1 LLPCDFCIIEAE
13 PNAAAARCGSWQ
25 GGQAADLPT
34 PRLNKGET
42 RTMDAAGSPRF
53 EPMTT
58 GVLLDRAF
66 RLYTGNFALMLG
78 IAAAAYVPFYLIM
91 LVIESSLGS
100 IPYRA
105 GSLST
110 LLFQLLFMILW
121 ASIAFPIA
129 SGATTYAISERYLG
143 NDVTIGES
151 LRRGLSRFLP
161 LSIAQI
167 TATIRVVFGLF
178 LLVIP
183 GILWMLSYSLI
194 VPVILVEGQ
203 KGMSSLSR
211 SRELIKGFRGKA
223 FCILLIVNLL
233 QVVLAGG
240 VGVIAGML
248 FGESGGGPMLKSAL
262 NNLLSIFLTPL
273 GIIAAI
279 LLYYDMRI
287 RKEGFDLEMLSRA
300 IAPEVRPT
308 VAVQA
313 PIR

>member
-1 LLPCDFCIIEAE
+1 
-13 PNAAAARCGSWQ
+13 
-25 GGQAADLPT
+25 
-34 PRLNKGET
+34 
-42 RTMDAAGSPRF
+42 
-53 EPMTT
+53 MTT

-91 LVIESSLGS
+91 LVIESNFGS
-100 IPYRA
+100 IPSRD

-121 ASIAFPIA
+121 ASLAFPIA

-143 NDVTIGES
+143 NDVTIGDA
-151 LRRGLSRFLP
+151 LRRGLSHFLP

-167 TATIRVVFGLF
+167 TATIRVIFGFF
-178 LLVIP
+178 LLVVP

-203 KGMSSLSR
+203 RAIPSLGR
-211 SRELIKGFRGKA
+211 SRDLIKGFRGKA
-223 FCILLIVNLL
+223 FCILLTVNLL
-233 QVVLAGG
+233 QLILAGG
-240 VGVIAGML
+240 VGVITGML
-248 FGESGGGPMLKSAL
+248 FNADSGGGSILSSAI

-287 RKEGFDLEMLSRA
+287 RKEGFDLEMLSRSFA
-300 IAPEVRPT
+300 AEPQTLAVDPT
-308 VAVQA
+308 
-313 PIR
+313 PSR

>member
-1 LLPCDFCIIEAE
+1 M
-13 PNAAAARCGSWQ
+13 NAV
-25 GGQAADLPT
+25 T
-34 PRLNKGET
+34 
-42 RTMDAAGSPRF
+42 SPRF

-91 LVIESSLGS
+91 LVVESSFGGNLPARGV
-100 IPYRA
+100 A
-105 GSLST
+105 LST
-110 LLFQLLFMILW
+110 LLFQVVFLMLW

-143 NDVTIGES
+143 NDVTIGGA
-151 LRRGLSRFLP
+151 LRRGLSHFWP

-167 TATIRVVFGLF
+167 TATIRVMFGF
-178 LLVIP
+178 MLLIVP
-183 GILWMLSYSLI
+183 GILWMLAYSLVVPAI
-194 VPVILVEGQ
+194 VVEGQ
-203 KGMSSLSR
+203 RALPSLRR
-211 SRELIKGFRGKA
+211 SRELIKGYRGKA
-223 FCILLIVNLL
+223 FCIMLVVGLL

-240 VGVIAGML
+240 VGVLSGL
-248 FGESGGGPMLKSAL
+248 FFNDEVASGAILSSAF

-300 IAPEVRPT
+300 IKTETQGLAAAPTPT
-308 VAVQA
+308 
-313 PIR
+313 R

>member
-1 LLPCDFCIIEAE
+1 
-13 PNAAAARCGSWQ
+13 
-25 GGQAADLPT
+25 
-34 PRLNKGET
+34 
-42 RTMDAAGSPRF
+42 MDGANSPRF
-53 EPMTT
+53 EPMTA

-91 LVIESSLGS
+91 LAIESSVGGNLPSRDG
-100 IPYRA
+100 
-105 GSLST
+105 GLST
-110 LLFQLLFMILW
+110 LIFQVVFMVLW

-143 NDVTIGES
+143 NDVTIGEA
-151 LRRGLSRFLP
+151 LRRGLSHFWP

-167 TATIRVVFGLF
+167 TATIRVLFGF
-178 LLVIP
+178 LLLIIP

-194 VPVILVEGQ
+194 VPAILIEGQ
-203 KGMSSLSR
+203 KAVPSLRR
-211 SRELIKGFRGKA
+211 SRDLIKGYRGKA
-223 FCILLIVNLL
+223 FCILLVVNLL
-233 QVVLAGG
+233 QVLLAGG
-240 VGVIAGML
+240 VGMIAGL
-248 FGESGGGPMLKSAL
+248 FFGSEAGSGAILSSAL

-300 IAPEVRPT
+300 LATEPAMMAAAPTPSR
-308 VAVQA
+308 
-313 PIR
+313 

>member
-1 LLPCDFCIIEAE
+1 
-13 PNAAAARCGSWQ
+13 
-25 GGQAADLPT
+25 
-34 PRLNKGET
+34 
-42 RTMDAAGSPRF
+42 MDATASPRF

-91 LVIESSLGS
+91 LVIEAS
-100 IPYRA
+100 IGGNLPSRD
-105 GSLST
+105 GGLST
-110 LLFQLLFMILW
+110 LLFQVVFMILW

-129 SGATTYAISERYLG
+129 SGATTFAISERYLG
-143 NDVTIGES
+143 NDVTIGDAM
-151 LRRGLSRFLP
+151 RRGLSHFWP

-167 TATIRVVFGLF
+167 TATVRVMFGF
-178 LLVIP
+178 LLLIVP

-194 VPVILVEGQ
+194 VPAILIEGQ
-203 KGMSSLSR
+203 KALPSLRR
-211 SRELIKGFRGKA
+211 SRDLVKGYRGKV

-233 QVVLAGG
+233 QVILTAG
-240 VGVIAGML
+240 VELIAGM
-248 FGESGGGPMLKSAL
+248 FFSGEAGSGAILRSAM

-287 RKEGFDLEMLSRA
+287 RKEGFDLEMLSSALAAEPQRLA
-300 IAPEVRPT
+300 AEPT
-308 VAVQA
+308 
-313 PIR
+313 PSR

>member
-1 LLPCDFCIIEAE
+1 
-13 PNAAAARCGSWQ
+13 
-25 GGQAADLPT
+25 
-34 PRLNKGET
+34 
-42 RTMDAAGSPRF
+42 MDATSSPRF

-58 GVLLDRAF
+58 GALLDRAF
-66 RLYTGNFALMLG
+66 RLYTTNFSLMLG

-91 LVIESSLGS
+91 LVIESSIGGNLPS
-100 IPYRA
+100 RDA
-105 GSLST
+105 GLST
-110 LLFQLLFMILW
+110 LLFQVVFLILW

-143 NDVTIGES
+143 NDVTIGDA
-151 LRRGLSRFLP
+151 LRRGLRHFWP

-167 TATIRVVFGLF
+167 TATIRVMFGF
-178 LLVIP
+178 ILLIIP

-194 VPVILVEGQ
+194 VPAIVVEGQ
-203 KGMSSLSR
+203 RALPSLRR
-211 SRELIKGFRGKA
+211 SRDLVKSYRGKA
-223 FCILLIVNLL
+223 FCILLVVNLL

-240 VGVIAGML
+240 VGVITGLL
-248 FGESGGGPMLKSAL
+248 FSAEAASSAILSSAL

-300 IAPEVRPT
+300 LTTEPPTLAPAPT
-308 VAVQA
+308 LS
-313 PIR
+313 R

>member
-1 LLPCDFCIIEAE
+1 M
-13 PNAAAARCGSWQ
+13 S
-25 GGQAADLPT
+25 AAD
-34 PRLNKGET
+34 
-42 RTMDAAGSPRF
+42 SPRF

-78 IAAAAYVPFYLIM
+78 ISAAAYVPFYFIM
-91 LVIESSLGS
+91 LVIESSLGGNLPS
-100 IPYRA
+100 RQGGLA
-105 GSLST
+105 AV
-110 LLFQLLFMILW
+110 LFQVVFLILW
-121 ASIAFPIA
+121 ASIAFPMA

-143 NDVTIGES
+143 NPVTIGDA
-151 LRRGLSRFLP
+151 LRRGLSHFWP

-167 TATIRVVFGLF
+167 NATIRVMFGF
-178 LLVIP
+178 LLLIVP

-194 VPVILVEGQ
+194 VPVILIEGQ
-203 KGMSSLSR
+203 KAIPSLRR
-211 SRELIKGFRGKA
+211 SRDLIKGYRGKT
-223 FCILLIVNLL
+223 FCILLVVNLL
-233 QVVLAGG
+233 QLVLAGG

-248 FGESGGGPMLKSAL
+248 FSSQGGSGAILSSAL

-300 IAPEVRPT
+300 MATELQPLA
-308 VAVQA
+308 VAVT
-313 PIR
+313 PSS

>member
-1 LLPCDFCIIEAE
+1 
-13 PNAAAARCGSWQ
+13 
-25 GGQAADLPT
+25 
-34 PRLNKGET
+34 
-42 RTMDAAGSPRF
+42 MDTASAPRF

-78 IAAAAYVPFYLIM
+78 IVAAAYVPFYLIM
-91 LVIESSLGS
+91 LVIESSIGTLHSREGS
-100 IPYRA
+100 IA
-105 GSLST
+105 T

-167 TATIRVVFGLF
+167 TATIRVVFGFF

-183 GILWMLSYSLI
+183 GILWALSYSLV
-194 VPVILVEGQ
+194 VPVILVEGE
-203 KGMSSLSR
+203 KALPSLSR
-211 SRELIKGFRGKA
+211 SRDLIKGFRGKA

-233 QVVLAGG
+233 QIVLMGG
-240 VGVIAGML
+240 VDMIAGMI
-248 FGESGGGPMLKSAL
+248 FGESGGGPILKSAL

-287 RKEGFDLEMLSRA
+287 RKEGFDLEMLSRSFTPEPQTLA
-300 IAPEVRPT
+300 TAPTPGR
-308 VAVQA
+308 
-313 PIR
+313 